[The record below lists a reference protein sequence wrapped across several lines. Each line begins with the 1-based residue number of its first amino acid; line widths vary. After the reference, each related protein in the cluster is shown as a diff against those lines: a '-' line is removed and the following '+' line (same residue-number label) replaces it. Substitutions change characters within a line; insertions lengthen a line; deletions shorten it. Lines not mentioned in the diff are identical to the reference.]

1 MTAKIGRRSFLL
13 AATGAIALRGAR
25 AQTTRN
31 KITFLTDYGYYGRH
45 SYIFY
50 ALEKGY
56 FSEEG
61 LDVTVARGQGSY
73 DVAKQ
78 VANGVAQ
85 FGIVDTTAI
94 ILARGNDQIPI
105 KAIAMIYAKLPSA
118 TFVMKDSG
126 ISRPQDLVGRTI
138 AGATAGSGRALFGVY
153 AKLAGFDA
161 SKVQW
166 VNAPSDSLPAAL
178 ISGRV
183 DGINNFVL
191 SAPLLQRMATP
202 KEVLALPFSDVG
214 MDAYAQALTTSESVI
229 NSNPDLVR
237 RVARATIRG
246 LRGAIENPQ
255 EAGAIIHQYQREV
268 DPDLAAGETIILSDL
283 ARLPNVPLGTI
294 DADRMKK
301 TIDLV
306 LEIAPL
312 THSVTATD
320 IYIDI

>member
-1 MTAKIGRRSFLL
+1 MEIARRSFLL
-13 AATGAIALRGAR
+13 AAAATIAAPRVHAQPAR
-25 AQTTRN
+25 E
-31 KITFLTDYGYYGRH
+31 KIILLTDYGYYGRH

-50 ALEKGY
+50 ALAKGY
-56 FSEEG
+56 FAEEG
-61 LDVTVARGQGSY
+61 LDVTIARGQGSY

-78 VANGVAQ
+78 IANSVAQ

-94 ILARGNDQIPI
+94 ILSRGNDQIPV

-126 ISRPQDLVGRTI
+126 ISKPKDLEGHMI

-161 SKVQW
+161 NKVQW

-191 SAPLLQRMATP
+191 STPLLQRMAAP
-202 KEVLALPFSDVG
+202 KAVLALPFFAVG
-214 MDAYAQALTTSESVI
+214 MDAYAQALATSETI
-229 NSNPDLVR
+229 LNDKPDLAR
-237 RVARATIRG
+237 RVARAILRG
-246 LRGAIENPQ
+246 LKAAIDNPQ
-255 EAGAIIHQYQREV
+255 EAGTILHQYQRE
-268 DPDLAAGETIILSDL
+268 
-283 ARLPNVPLGTI
+283 I
-294 DADRMKK
+294 DADIATGETQILASLAQLPNAPLGSIEPARMTA

-306 LEIAPL
+306 QQTTALAHPV
-312 THSVTATD
+312 SASDVFVTL
-320 IYIDI
+320 